1 MINSFKRLLTQ
12 KALWHNNH
20 VRIRIKPL
28 NYRYL
33 PVLLS
38 HIAQGSLEAMITHCQ
53 SRIDLQISF
62 LSKTFKSRHIVH
74 LIYYVLLI
82 TPHDIILHRI
92 EICYPCACI
101 GEASSRC
108 FQDYFSLIP
117 QCFFMYVIWE
127 KYNNHAKMS
136 CFVFND

>member
-1 MINSFKRLLTQ
+1 MVYSNSKTRVHVINSFKRLLTQ

-20 VRIRIKPL
+20 VRIGIKHL

-38 HIAQGSLEAMITHCQ
+38 HSTGNLEAMIIHCQ
-53 SRIDLQISF
+53 SKIHLQISF
-62 LSKTFKSRHIVH
+62 LSKMFKSRHIVH

-82 TPHDIILHRI
+82 TPHDIILHRL
-92 EICYPCACI
+92 EICNPRACL

-108 FQDYFSLIP
+108 FQDYFSLI
-117 QCFFMYVIWE
+117 
-127 KYNNHAKMS
+127 S
-136 CFVFND
+136 